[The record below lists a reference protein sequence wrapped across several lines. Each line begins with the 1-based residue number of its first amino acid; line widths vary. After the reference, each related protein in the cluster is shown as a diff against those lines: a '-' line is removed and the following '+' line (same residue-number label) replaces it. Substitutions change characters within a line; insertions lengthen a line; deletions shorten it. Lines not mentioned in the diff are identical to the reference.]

1 MVICEHMCL
10 CLSHKSKTIFGCLSS
25 PEVSGCPARQKTNP
39 CLSFYNKVSMWLK
52 LQLKLLHII
61 IIISYDH
68 VFRINLPGQ
77 SGTKI
82 QKCHLD

>member
-1 MVICEHMCL
+1 
-10 CLSHKSKTIFGCLSS
+10 
-25 PEVSGCPARQKTNP
+25 
-39 CLSFYNKVSMWLK
+39 MWLK